1 MNSHGANIFEIAK
14 NEGIEIKDIRDFSS
28 NINPLGPS
36 KKALDELKNNL
47 NLLSSYPDVDY
58 VDLKKSISAYA
69 DCKSENIVLGLGSTE
84 ILKDAINFFAPKIS
98 MILSPC
104 YSEYERELKK
114 ISSKIIEYNLEEK
127 NNFKINLD
135 EIIKIINEKK
145 VEFLIFA
152 NPNNPI
158 GTILKSQE
166 IEKILNETET
176 KILVDETYIEFTNRD
191 VYSSTS
197 LTKFYKNLI
206 VVRGTSKF
214 FALPGIRLGYGI
226 SSNEELLKYFKEKE
240 ILWQINSV
248 AEICGKVIFS
258 DEKYIDEVYEFI
270 KSRRDYFYKEISRIK
285 NLKTFE
291 SYGNFILVK
300 ILKGIDAGKLRQ
312 KLMEKG
318 LVIRNCENFKNLDNS
333 YFRFCIL
340 DDDANEKLL
349 KNLKIIYQE
358 VKGWKKIKILK
369 IYFWDLA

>member
-58 VDLKKSISAYA
+58 VDLKKSISTYA

-114 ISSKIIEYNLEEK
+114 ISSKIIEYDLEEK

-152 NPNNPI
+152 NPNNPT

-214 FALPGIRLGYGI
+214 FALPGIRLGYAL

-248 AEICGKVIFS
+248 AEICGKVMFS

-270 KSRRDYFYKEISRIK
+270 KSRRDYFYKEISKIK

>member
-1 MNSHGANIFEIAK
+1 MNSHGANVFEIAK

-58 VDLKKSISAYA
+58 VDLKKSISTYA

-114 ISSKIIEYNLEEK
+114 ISSKIIEYDLEEK

-152 NPNNPI
+152 NPNNPT
-158 GTILKSQE
+158 GTILKNSE
-166 IEKILNETET
+166 IEKILKETDT
-176 KILVDETYIEFTNRD
+176 KILVDETYVEFTD
-191 VYSSTS
+191 MKVYSSS
-197 LTKFYKNLI
+197 KLIDFYENLF

-214 FALPGIRLGYGI
+214 FALPGIRLGYGL
-226 SSNEELLKYFKEKE
+226 SSNDKLLKFFKEKE

-248 AEICGKVIFS
+248 AEICGKVMFS
-258 DEKYIDEVYEFI
+258 DEEYIDEVYEFI
-270 KSRRDYFYKEISRIK
+270 KSRRDYFYKEISKIK
-285 NLKTFE
+285 NLKAFE

-300 ILKGIDAGKLRQ
+300 ILKGLNSKNLRE
-312 KLMEKG
+312 KLMKKG
-318 LVIRNCENFKNLDNS
+318 LVIRDCQTFRNLDDS
-333 YFRFCIL
+333 YFRFCLL
-340 DDDANEKLL
+340 DDDANKKLL
-349 KNLKIIYQE
+349 ENLKLIYQE
-358 VKGWKKIKILK
+358 VK
-369 IYFWDLA
+369 

>member
-58 VDLKKSISAYA
+58 VDLKKSISTYA

-152 NPNNPI
+152 NPNNPT

-166 IEKILNETET
+166 IEKILNETKT

-214 FALPGIRLGYGI
+214 FALPGIRLGYAL

-248 AEICGKVIFS
+248 AEICGKVMFS

-270 KSRRDYFYKEISRIK
+270 KSRRDYFYKEISKIK
-285 NLKTFE
+285 NLKAFE

-358 VKGWKKIKILK
+358 VKWWKKIKILK

>member
-58 VDLKKSISAYA
+58 VDLKKSISTYA

-152 NPNNPI
+152 NPNNPT

-166 IEKILNETET
+166 IEKILNETDT
-176 KILVDETYIEFTNRD
+176 KILVDETYVEFTD
-191 VYSSTS
+191 MKVYSSS
-197 LTKFYKNLI
+197 KLIDFYENLF

-214 FALPGIRLGYGI
+214 FALPGIRLGYGL
-226 SSNEELLKYFKEKE
+226 SSNDKLLKFFKEKE

-248 AEICGKVIFS
+248 AEICGKVMFS
-258 DEKYIDEVYEFI
+258 DKEYIEKVYNFI
-270 KSRRDYFYKEISRIK
+270 KTRREYFYEEVSKIK
-285 NLKTFE
+285 NLKVYE

-300 ILKGIDAGKLRQ
+300 ILRGLNSKNLRE
-312 KLMEKG
+312 KLMKKG
-318 LVIRNCENFKNLDNS
+318 LVIRDCQTFRNLDDS
-333 YFRFCIL
+333 YFRFCLL
-340 DDDANEKLL
+340 DDDANKKLL
-349 KNLKIIYQE
+349 ENLKLIYQE
-358 VKGWKKIKILK
+358 VK
-369 IYFWDLA
+369 

>member
-135 EIIKIINEKK
+135 EIIKTINEKK

-152 NPNNPI
+152 NPNNPT
-158 GTILKSQE
+158 GTILKSKE
-166 IEKILNETET
+166 IEKILNETAA
-176 KILVDETYIEFTNRD
+176 KILVDETYIEFTNKD

-197 LTKFYKNLI
+197 LTKNYKNLI

-226 SSNEELLKYFKEKE
+226 SSNAELLNFFKEKE

-248 AEICGKVIFS
+248 AEICGKVMFS
-258 DEKYIDEVYEFI
+258 DEEYIDEVYEFI
-270 KSRRDYFYKEISRIK
+270 RSRRDYFCKEISKIK
-285 NLKTFE
+285 NLRAFE
-291 SYGNFILVK
+291 SYGNFILIK
-300 ILKGIDAGKLRQ
+300 ILKGINSTSLREKL
-312 KLMEKG
+312 LVDG
-318 LVIRNCENFKNLDNS
+318 LVVRDCKSFKNLDNS
-333 YFRFCIL
+333 YFRICIL

-349 KNLKIIYQE
+349 KKLKEI
-358 VKGWKKIKILK
+358 
-369 IYFWDLA
+369 F

>member
-1 MNSHGANIFEIAK
+1 M
-14 NEGIEIKDIRDFSS
+14 
-28 NINPLGPS
+28 
-36 KKALDELKNNL
+36 
-47 NLLSSYPDVDY
+47 
-58 VDLKKSISAYA
+58 
-69 DCKSENIVLGLGSTE
+69 
-84 ILKDAINFFAPKIS
+84 
-98 MILSPC
+98 
-104 YSEYERELKK
+104 
-114 ISSKIIEYNLEEK
+114 
-127 NNFKINLD
+127 
-135 EIIKIINEKK
+135 
-145 VEFLIFA
+145 
-152 NPNNPI
+152 
-158 GTILKSQE
+158 
-166 IEKILNETET
+166 
-176 KILVDETYIEFTNRD
+176 DETYIEFTNRD

-214 FALPGIRLGYGI
+214 FALPGIRLGYAL

-248 AEICGKVIFS
+248 AEICGKVMFS

-270 KSRRDYFYKEISRIK
+270 KSRRDYFYKEISKIK

-318 LVIRNCENFKNLDNS
+318 LVIRNCENFRNLDNS

>member
-1 MNSHGANIFEIAK
+1 MNSHGANVFEIAK

-36 KKALDELKNNL
+36 EKALDELKNNL

-58 VDLKKSISAYA
+58 VDLKKSISTYA

-127 NNFKINLD
+127 NNFKIDLD
-135 EIIKIINEKK
+135 EIIKIIKEEK

-152 NPNNPI
+152 NPNNPT
-158 GTILKSQE
+158 GTILKNSE
-166 IEKILNETET
+166 IEKILKETDT
-176 KILVDETYIEFTNRD
+176 KILVDETYVEFTD
-191 VYSSTS
+191 MKVYSSS
-197 LTKFYKNLI
+197 KLIDFYENLF

-214 FALPGIRLGYGI
+214 FALPGIRLGYGL
-226 SSNEELLKYFKEKE
+226 SSNDKLLKFFKEKE

-248 AEICGKVIFS
+248 AEICGKVMFS
-258 DEKYIDEVYEFI
+258 DKEYIDEVYEFI
-270 KSRRDYFYKEISRIK
+270 KSRRDYFYKEISKIK
-285 NLKTFE
+285 NLKAFE

-349 KNLKIIYQE
+349 KNLKIVYQE
-358 VKGWKKIKILK
+358 VK
-369 IYFWDLA
+369 

>member
-1 MNSHGANIFEIAK
+1 MNSHGANVFEIAK

-36 KKALDELKNNL
+36 EKALLELKNNL
-47 NLLSSYPDVDY
+47 NLLSSYPDVEY
-58 VDLKKSISAYA
+58 IDLKKSISTYA
-69 DCKSENIVLGLGSTE
+69 TCKSENIVLGLGSTE

-127 NNFKINLD
+127 NNFKIDLD
-135 EIIKIINEKK
+135 EIIKIIKEEK

-152 NPNNPI
+152 NPNNPT

-176 KILVDETYIEFTNRD
+176 KILVDETYVEFTD
-191 VYSSTS
+191 MKVYSSS
-197 LTKFYKNLI
+197 KLIDFYENLF

-214 FALPGIRLGYGI
+214 FALPGIRLGYGL
-226 SSNEELLKYFKEKE
+226 SSNDKLLKFFKEKE

-248 AEICGKVIFS
+248 AEICGKVMFS
-258 DEKYIDEVYEFI
+258 DEEYIDEVYEFI
-270 KSRRDYFYKEISRIK
+270 KSRRDYFYKEISKIK
-285 NLKTFE
+285 NLKAFE

-300 ILKGIDAGKLRQ
+300 ILKGLNSKNLRE
-312 KLMEKG
+312 KLMKKG
-318 LVIRNCENFKNLDNS
+318 LVIRDCQTFRNLDDS
-333 YFRFCIL
+333 YFRFCLL
-340 DDDANEKLL
+340 DDDANKKLL
-349 KNLKIIYQE
+349 ENLKLIYQE
-358 VKGWKKIKILK
+358 VK
-369 IYFWDLA
+369 

>member
-36 KKALDELKNNL
+36 EKALDELKNNL

-58 VDLKKSISAYA
+58 VDLKKSISTYA

-127 NNFKINLD
+127 NNFKIDLD
-135 EIIKIINEKK
+135 EIIKIIKEEK

-152 NPNNPI
+152 NPNNPT
-158 GTILKSQE
+158 GTILKNSE
-166 IEKILNETET
+166 IEKILKETDT
-176 KILVDETYIEFTNRD
+176 KILVDETYVEFTD
-191 VYSSTS
+191 MKVYSSS
-197 LTKFYKNLI
+197 KLIDFYENLF

-214 FALPGIRLGYGI
+214 FALPGIRLGYGL
-226 SSNEELLKYFKEKE
+226 SSNDKLLKFFKEKE

-248 AEICGKVIFS
+248 AEICGKVMFS
-258 DEKYIDEVYEFI
+258 DKEYIEKVYNFI
-270 KSRRDYFYKEISRIK
+270 KTRREYFYEEVSKIK
-285 NLKTFE
+285 NLKVYE

-300 ILKGIDAGKLRQ
+300 ILKGLNSKNLRE
-312 KLMEKG
+312 KLMKKG
-318 LVIRNCENFKNLDNS
+318 LVIRDCQTFRNLDDS

-358 VKGWKKIKILK
+358 VK
-369 IYFWDLA
+369 

>member
-1 MNSHGANIFEIAK
+1 MNSHGANVFEIAK
-14 NEGIEIKDIRDFSS
+14 NEGIEIKDIKDFSS

-58 VDLKKSISAYA
+58 VDLKKSISTYA

-152 NPNNPI
+152 NPNNPT

-166 IEKILNETET
+166 IEKILNETDT
-176 KILVDETYIEFTNRD
+176 KILVDETYVEFTD
-191 VYSSTS
+191 MKVYSSS
-197 LTKFYKNLI
+197 KLIDFYENLF

-214 FALPGIRLGYGI
+214 FALPGIRLGYGL
-226 SSNEELLKYFKEKE
+226 SSNDKLLKFFKEKE

-248 AEICGKVIFS
+248 AEICGKVMFS
-258 DEKYIDEVYEFI
+258 DKEYIEKVYNFI
-270 KSRRDYFYKEISRIK
+270 KTRREYFYEEVSKIE
-285 NLKTFE
+285 NLKAYE

-300 ILKGIDAGKLRQ
+300 ILKGLNSKNLRE
-312 KLMEKG
+312 KLMKKG
-318 LVIRNCENFKNLDNS
+318 LVIRDCQTFRNLDDS
-333 YFRFCIL
+333 YFRFCLL
-340 DDDANEKLL
+340 DDDANKKLL
-349 KNLKIIYQE
+349 ENLKLIYQE
-358 VKGWKKIKILK
+358 VK
-369 IYFWDLA
+369 

>member
-58 VDLKKSISAYA
+58 LDLKKSISTYA

-152 NPNNPI
+152 NPNNPT

-214 FALPGIRLGYGI
+214 FALPGIRLGYAL

-248 AEICGKVIFS
+248 AEICGKVMFS
-258 DEKYIDEVYEFI
+258 DEEYIDEVYEFI
-270 KSRRDYFYKEISRIK
+270 KSRRDYFYKEISKIK
-285 NLKTFE
+285 NLKAFE